1 MNFKLPELNHQ
12 HLMLGLFTL
21 FLFQSL
27 VHAYVPL
34 DRIVAIVNDDVIMQS
49 ELEKKVRSIR
59 GQLQQQGTQ
68 LPPASIL
75 ERQVLDKMIE
85 NRIQLQMAGRTGV
98 KVDDEFLNQTINN
111 IAAENQV
118 SLSQFREILEEDEYN
133 YEQFRENIRN
143 EIKLS
148 QLRKRQVE
156 NRIIVTEKEIDIFI
170 ANEDFQ
176 GTNQTEIKISHILL
190 ALPSEATP
198 NEITQVLQVAT
209 QVREDLLSGA
219 EFIDTAKSISNGA
232 NAENGGD
239 LGWRKLEDVPSLF
252 VDHISDM
259 KKDDISE
266 LIQSS
271 SGFHII
277 KISDIRSDKINIVQQ
292 TRSRHIL
299 IKPNDLISSEK
310 ARYKAALLKTRIE
323 SGDDFGLLAKGNSD
337 DPGSAIKGGDLGWT
351 SPGAL
356 VPEFQKMMDS
366 IELGEVSKPFKTDYG
381 WHILEVLERR
391 EHDNS
396 ESIRR
401 GKARF
406 AIKNRKLEEAMQNW
420 TRQLRDEAYVEY
432 RLDEV

>member
-1 MNFKLPELNHQ
+1 
-12 HLMLGLFTL
+12 MLGLFTL

-27 VHAYVPL
+27 AHAYVPL

-49 ELEKKVRSIR
+49 ELEKRVRSIR
-59 GQLQQQGTQ
+59 GQLRQQGTQ

-85 NRIQLQMAGRTGV
+85 NRIQLQIAGRTGV

-118 SLSQFREILEEDEYN
+118 SLSQFREILEKDEYN

-156 NRIIVTEKEIDIFI
+156 SRIIVTEKEIDIFI

-219 EFIDTAKSISNGA
+219 EFIDTAKTVSNGA
-232 NAENGGD
+232 NAKNGGD

-292 TRSRHIL
+292 THSRHIL

-310 ARYKAALLKTRIE
+310 AQYKAALLKTRIE

-337 DPGSAIKGGDLGWT
+337 DPGSAINGGDLGWT

-356 VPEFQKMMDS
+356 VPEFQKVMDS
-366 IELGEVSKPFKTDYG
+366 IELGEVSEPFKTDYG

-432 RLDEV
+432 RLDEI

>member
-1 MNFKLPELNHQ
+1 
-12 HLMLGLFTL
+12 MLGLFTL

-323 SGDDFGLLAKGNSD
+323 SGDDFGLLAKDNSD
-337 DPGSAIKGGDLGWT
+337 DPGSAIKGGEW
-351 SPGAL
+351 
-356 VPEFQKMMDS
+356 
-366 IELGEVSKPFKTDYG
+366 
-381 WHILEVLERR
+381 W
-391 EHDNS
+391 
-396 ESIRR
+396 
-401 GKARF
+401 
-406 AIKNRKLEEAMQNW
+406 
-420 TRQLRDEAYVEY
+420 
-432 RLDEV
+432 

>member
-1 MNFKLPELNHQ
+1 M
-12 HLMLGLFTL
+12 
-21 FLFQSL
+21 
-27 VHAYVPL
+27 
-34 DRIVAIVNDDVIMQS
+34 I
-49 ELEKKVRSIR
+49 
-59 GQLQQQGTQ
+59 QGAR
-68 LPPASIL
+68 L
-75 ERQVLDKMIE
+75 K
-85 NRIQLQMAGRTGV
+85 
-98 KVDDEFLNQTINN
+98 
-111 IAAENQV
+111 
-118 SLSQFREILEEDEYN
+118 
-133 YEQFRENIRN
+133 
-143 EIKLS
+143 
-148 QLRKRQVE
+148 
-156 NRIIVTEKEIDIFI
+156 
-170 ANEDFQ
+170 
-176 GTNQTEIKISHILL
+176 
-190 ALPSEATP
+190 
-198 NEITQVLQVAT
+198 
-209 QVREDLLSGA
+209 
-219 EFIDTAKSISNGA
+219 
-232 NAENGGD
+232 AENGGD

>member
-1 MNFKLPELNHQ
+1 
-12 HLMLGLFTL
+12 MLGLFTL
-21 FLFQSL
+21 LLFQSL
-27 VHAYVPL
+27 AHAYVPL
-34 DRIVAIVNDDVIMQS
+34 DRIVAIVNEDVIMQS
-49 ELEKKVRSIR
+49 ELGKKVRSIR

-85 NRIQLQMAGRTGV
+85 NRIQLQIALRTGV
-98 KVDDEFLNQTINN
+98 KVDDQSLNQTINN
-111 IAAENQV
+111 IAAENKV
-118 SLSQFREILEEDEYN
+118 SLTQFREILEKDEYN

-143 EIKLS
+143 EIILS

-176 GTNQTEIKISHILL
+176 GTSQTEIKISHILL
-190 ALPSEATP
+190 ALPSAATP
-198 NEITQVLQVAT
+198 NEISQVLQVAT

-219 EFIDTAKSISNGA
+219 EFTDTAKSVSNGA
-232 NAENGGD
+232 NAKNGGD

-259 KKDDISE
+259 KKNDISE

-277 KISDIRSDKINIVQQ
+277 MISDVRSDKINIIQQ
-292 TRSRHIL
+292 THSRHIL
-299 IKPNDLISSEK
+299 IKPDDLISSEK

-356 VPEFQKMMDS
+356 VPEFQKVMDS

-391 EHDNS
+391 EYDNS

-401 GKARF
+401 SKARF

-420 TRQLRDEAYVEY
+420 TRQLRDDAYVEY

>member
-1 MNFKLPELNHQ
+1 
-12 HLMLGLFTL
+12 MLGLFTL
-21 FLFQSL
+21 LLFQSL
-27 VHAYVPL
+27 AHAYVPL
-34 DRIVAIVNDDVIMQS
+34 DRIVAIVNEDVIMQS
-49 ELEKKVRSIR
+49 ELGKKVRSIR

-85 NRIQLQMAGRTGV
+85 NRIQLQIALRTGV
-98 KVDDEFLNQTINN
+98 KVDDQSLNQTINN
-111 IAAENQV
+111 IAAENKV
-118 SLSQFREILEEDEYN
+118 SLTQFREILEKDEYN

-143 EIKLS
+143 EIILS

-176 GTNQTEIKISHILL
+176 GTSQTEIKISHILL
-190 ALPSEATP
+190 ALPSAATP
-198 NEITQVLQVAT
+198 NEISQVLQVAT

-219 EFIDTAKSISNGA
+219 EFTDTAKSVSNGA

-259 KKDDISE
+259 KKNDISE

-277 KISDIRSDKINIVQQ
+277 MISDVRSDKINIIQQ
-292 TRSRHIL
+292 THSRHIL
-299 IKPNDLISSEK
+299 IKPDDLISSEK

-356 VPEFQKMMDS
+356 VPEFQKVMDS

-391 EHDNS
+391 EYDNS

-401 GKARF
+401 SKARF

-420 TRQLRDEAYVEY
+420 TRQLRDDAYVEY
-432 RLDEV
+432 SLDEV

>member
-1 MNFKLPELNHQ
+1 
-12 HLMLGLFTL
+12 MLGLFTL

-27 VHAYVPL
+27 AHAYVPL

-85 NRIQLQMAGRTGV
+85 NRIQLQIASRTGV

-118 SLSQFREILEEDEYN
+118 SLSQFREILEKDEYN

-176 GTNQTEIKISHILL
+176 GANQTEIKISHILL

-198 NEITQVLQVAT
+198 DEITQVLQVAT

-219 EFIDTAKSISNGA
+219 EFIDTAKSVSNGS

-259 KKDDISE
+259 KKHDISE

-277 KISDIRSDKINIVQQ
+277 RISDIRSDKINIVQQ
-292 TRSRHIL
+292 THSRHIL

-310 ARYKAALLKTRIE
+310 AQYKAALLKTRIE

-381 WHILEVLERR
+381 WHILEVLDRR

>member
-1 MNFKLPELNHQ
+1 
-12 HLMLGLFTL
+12 MLGLFTL
-21 FLFQSL
+21 LLFQSL
-27 VHAYVPL
+27 AHAYVPL
-34 DRIVAIVNDDVIMQS
+34 DRIVAIVNEDVIMQS
-49 ELEKKVRSIR
+49 ELGKKVRSIR

-85 NRIQLQMAGRTGV
+85 NRIQLQIALRTGV
-98 KVDDEFLNQTINN
+98 KVDDQSLNQTINN
-111 IAAENQV
+111 IAAENKV
-118 SLSQFREILEEDEYN
+118 SLTQFREILEKDEYN

-143 EIKLS
+143 EIILS

-176 GTNQTEIKISHILL
+176 GTSQTEIKISHIFL
-190 ALPSEATP
+190 ALPSAATP

-391 EHDNS
+391 EYDNS

-401 GKARF
+401 SKARF

-420 TRQLRDEAYVEY
+420 TRQLRDDAYVEY

>member
-1 MNFKLPELNHQ
+1 
-12 HLMLGLFTL
+12 MLGLFTL

>member
-1 MNFKLPELNHQ
+1 MI
-12 HLMLGLFTL
+12 LGLFTL
-21 FLFQSL
+21 LLFQSL
-27 VHAYVPL
+27 AHAYVPL
-34 DRIVAIVNDDVIMQS
+34 DRIVAIVNEDVIMQS
-49 ELEKKVRSIR
+49 ELGKKVRSIR

-85 NRIQLQMAGRTGV
+85 NRIQLQIALRTGV
-98 KVDDEFLNQTINN
+98 KVDDQSLNQTINN
-111 IAAENQV
+111 IAAENKV
-118 SLSQFREILEEDEYN
+118 SLTQFREILEKDEYN

-143 EIKLS
+143 EIILS

-176 GTNQTEIKISHILL
+176 GTSQTEIRISHMLL
-190 ALPSEATP
+190 ALPSAATP
-198 NEITQVLQVAT
+198 NEISQVLQVAT

-219 EFIDTAKSISNGA
+219 EFTDTAKSVSNGA
-232 NAENGGD
+232 NAANGGD

-259 KKDDISE
+259 KKNDISE

-277 KISDIRSDKINIVQQ
+277 MISDFRSDKINIIQQ
-292 TRSRHIL
+292 THSRHIL
-299 IKPNDLISSEK
+299 IKPDDLISSEK

-323 SGDDFGLLAKGNSD
+323 SGDDFSLLAKGNSD

-356 VPEFQKMMDS
+356 VPEFQKVMDS

-391 EHDNS
+391 EYDNS

-401 GKARF
+401 SKARF

-420 TRQLRDEAYVEY
+420 TRQLRDDAYVEY